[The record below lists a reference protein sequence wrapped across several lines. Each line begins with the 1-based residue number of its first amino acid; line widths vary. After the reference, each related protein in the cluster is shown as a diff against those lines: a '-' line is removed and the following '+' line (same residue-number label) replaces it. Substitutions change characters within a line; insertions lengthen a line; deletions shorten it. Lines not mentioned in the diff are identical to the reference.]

1 MSETPRPEVTNLVE
15 IEERREE
22 LRRRLRIW
30 HLFLPASGD
39 DLRAYRSLLRFVKPY
54 RGKFALSILMALL
67 SAIFVGAELGILQGG
82 LSKILGAPT
91 PAELVAGGG
100 KAPPPSAVGAGEQDP
115 GDLPAPP
122 LVAPAPPTGPD
133 ATGPLG
139 DRFLERAR
147 WKAYELQKWL
157 YWKLDL
163 EPPDP
168 PQSKAQKAHVESQ
181 RVVLAPEL
189 QAKRRRM
196 LWFFAI
202 VLIVAVLL
210 ASASKYGQ
218 SVLMNGVSRRVVR
231 DVRSH
236 LFKHVMSLSI
246 RFHQKNHS
254 AQLISRI
261 TGDLEVFGRFLTEAL
276 VRFVQ
281 DFLDFS
287 AMMFFITLNGGAFIF
302 VIAGVMGAAIAPVN
316 AIARKLRKRD
326 RQNQAGMAEIAIVIT
341 EALTGQ
347 RVVKAFASEDR
358 EYKRFR
364 DASRVAMKV
373 QMHQRRLRSLTEP
386 VVMGIGAIG
395 IATIMVWGG
404 ERVLAG
410 SLDSTGFVMNV
421 LALARA
427 MAGLRGMSKQL
438 NDFQL
443 GLAAADR
450 VGTVLSAR
458 SEISEK
464 PDAIALPP
472 FSREI
477 RFNDVRFCHEGVK
490 PTLNGIDLVIKK
502 GEKVALVG
510 PSGAGKTTFID
521 LVPRFF
527 DVDGGSITIDGHDLR
542 DLNLRSLREQIGIVS
557 QETILFRDS
566 IRDNIAYGKPDA
578 TDEEVF
584 AAARAANAHGFI
596 TRAPRGYST
605 PVGERGFRL
614 SGGERQRIAIARAIL
629 RDPPILIL
637 DEATSA
643 LDSESEAVVQAALQ
657 QLMVGRTVIM
667 IAHRLSTVRDAD
679 KIVVLERGRIVE
691 MGSHDELSRK
701 PGGSYRRHWKIQNR
715 RLVEHDAERA
725 DGRDERRDEPP
736 ATPADAAPEAT
747 PDE

>member
-1 MSETPRPEVTNLVE
+1 MSEKPRPEVTNLVE
-15 IEERREE
+15 IEERRDE
-22 LRRRLRIW
+22 LRRRLQIW

-39 DLRAYRSLLRFVKPY
+39 DIRAYRSLLRFVKPY
-54 RGKFALSILMALL
+54 RVKFGLSILMAFL
-67 SAIFVGAELGILQGG
+67 SAVFVGAELGILQGG

-91 PAELVAGGG
+91 PLELGTGGG
-100 KAPPPSAVGAGEQDP
+100 RGAPPEKSVGTSEQPPDGVPDPAAIVPPS
-115 GDLPAPP
+115 
-122 LVAPAPPTGPD
+122 PTGPD
-133 ATGPLG
+133 QSGSGG
-139 DRFLERAR
+139 DRFLERVR
-147 WKAYELQKWL
+147 WKGYEAQKWL

-168 PQSKAQKAHVESQ
+168 PQSKEQKAHVKSQ

-202 VLIVAVLL
+202 VLVVAVLL

-231 DVRSH
+231 DIRSH

-254 AQLISRI
+254 AQLIARI

-276 VRFVQ
+276 VRFIQ

-287 AMMFFITLNGGAFIF
+287 AMMVFITLNGGSFIF

-326 RQNQAGMAEIAIVIT
+326 RQSQAGMAEISVVIT

-347 RVVKAFASEDR
+347 RVVKAFASEGR

-364 DASRVAMKV
+364 EASRVAMKV
-373 QMHQRRLRSLTEP
+373 QMQQRRLRSLTEP

-404 ERVLAG
+404 ERVLSG
-410 SLDSTGFVMNV
+410 TLDSTGFIINV

-458 SEISEK
+458 SEIAEK
-464 PDAIALPP
+464 PDAKVLPA
-472 FSREI
+472 FAGEI
-477 RFNDVRFCHEGVK
+477 RFNDVHFCHEGVK
-490 PTLNGIDLVIKK
+490 PTLKGIDLVIKK

-542 DLNLRSLREQIGIVS
+542 DLTLRSLREQIGIVS

-578 TDEEVF
+578 TDEEIF
-584 AAARAANAHGFI
+584 AAARAANAHDFI
-596 TRAPRGYST
+596 MRAPRGYET

-657 QLMVGRTVIM
+657 RLMTGRTVIM

-701 PGGSYRRHWKIQNR
+701 PDGSYQRYWNIQNR
-715 RLVEHDAERA
+715 RHPQHDGDAS
-725 DGRDERRDEPP
+725 GPGDEGGEGAAPP
-736 ATPADAAPEAT
+736 A
-747 PDE
+747 

>member
-15 IEERREE
+15 IEAKREE
-22 LRRRLRIW
+22 LRRKLRIW

-39 DLRAYRSLLRFVKPY
+39 DLRAYKSLMRFVTPY
-54 RGKFALSILMALL
+54 RGKFALSILMAFF
-67 SAIFVGAELGILQGG
+67 SAVFVGAELGILQGG

-91 PAELVAGGG
+91 PAELAAGGG
-100 KAPPPSAVGAGEQDP
+100 VAKPPSGAVAAPEHPDDP
-115 GDLPAPP
+115 SVPAALAAP
-122 LVAPAPPTGPD
+122 LPPTGPD
-133 ATGPLG
+133 ANAPFT
-139 DRFLERAR
+139 ERAR
-147 WKAYELQKWL
+147 WRFFELQKWL

-168 PQSKAQKAHVESQ
+168 PKSKAQQAHEEAH
-181 RVVLAPEL
+181 RLVLAPEE
-189 QAKRRRM
+189 QAKRRRT

-202 VLIVAVLL
+202 VLIIAVLL

-236 LFKHVMSLSI
+236 LFKHVMGLSI

-254 AQLISRI
+254 AQLIARI
-261 TGDLEVFGRFLTEAL
+261 TGDLEIFGRFLTEAL

-326 RQNQAGMAEIAIVIT
+326 RQSQAGMAEIAIVIT

-364 DASRVAMKV
+364 SASRIAMKV

-395 IATIMVWGG
+395 ISTIMVWGG
-404 ERVLAG
+404 DRVLAG
-410 SLDSTGFVMNV
+410 TLDSTGFMMNV

-427 MAGLRGMSKQL
+427 MTGLRGMSKQL

-450 VGTVLSAR
+450 VGTVLAAR
-458 SEISEK
+458 SEITEK
-464 PDAIALPP
+464 ADAKMLPP

-477 RFNDVRFCHEGVK
+477 RFENVKFCHEKHK
-490 PTLNGIDLVIKK
+490 PTLNGINLVIKK

-527 DVDGGSITIDGHDLR
+527 DVDGGSISIDGVDLR

-566 IRDNIAYGKPDA
+566 IRENIAYGKPDA
-578 TDEEVF
+578 TDEEIF
-584 AAARAANAHGFI
+584 AAARAANAHDFI
-596 TRAPRGYST
+596 ERAPSGYAT
-605 PVGERGFRL
+605 PVGERGFRV
-614 SGGERQRIAIARAIL
+614 SGGERQRIAIARALL
-629 RDPPILIL
+629 RNPPILIL

-657 QLMVGRTVIM
+657 RLMVGRTVIM

-679 KIVVLERGRIVE
+679 RIVVLERGRIVE
-691 MGSHDELSRK
+691 QGSHDELSRK
-701 PGGSYRRHWKIQNR
+701 PNGVYLRHWNIQNR
-715 RLVEHDAERA
+715 RARDEASDRA
-725 DGRDERRDEPP
+725 DEELGGEPAGP
-736 ATPADAAPEAT
+736 VPS
-747 PDE
+747 